1 MECLNNMK
9 HAKRRKGLGAVLLVT
24 AAVLMAVLGSV
35 CAYNHLLNS
44 FSGKLLEYIDEK
56 YNHRYRLHGYY
67 PYPVLADSSRDP
79 REYLYCLCLILKK
92 EMPDGKTKK
101 SCLSG

>member
-44 FSGKLLEYIDEK
+44 FSGKADM
-56 YNHRYRLHGYY
+56 YNMQISNVYTASLQCTQ
-67 PYPVLADSSRDP
+67 
-79 REYLYCLCLILKK
+79 YLYFYYYISLDHQHQHYIGIYLFYTFCRVVI
-92 EMPDGKTKK
+92 
-101 SCLSG
+101 